1 MRRNPNDV
9 YMDLEKLLYSE
20 YIKYDYMQ
28 TMTTLEFQDSDAEEV
43 NVFIDLYHILGK
55 LYVQEN
61 YEDAV
66 EIISSC
72 IINMISHYKH
82 YFWSR
87 HRVRAEVIFI
97 YADASTPDITRF
109 VPEYD
114 RGTKA
119 VMFAN
124 SEMDARVEAAMDR
137 VKLLIPYIQGA
148 YLKTATTEFGVVVK
162 NLCMHPKFTGKASIL
177 VSASQYTYCVP
188 GQIDDCYCVVYR
200 LKTIR
205 REDKS
210 FARIAYSYN
219 PVNAVNA
226 FATETRNIAVNT
238 FINPKIITPLMVLS
252 GIPAKGI
259 KSTKDIKSSLM
270 VLSEVDDA
278 ALGDIEH
285 TYESLVRICANRKQ
299 KLLDYE
305 TFYNRYVGLSLDLQ
319 LAYYMNTPQSDD
331 WSFLTKLEDPDEVK
345 HINGQYFKKFP
356 LNFTDV

>member
-148 YLKTATTEFGVVVK
+148 YLKTSTTEFGVVVK
-162 NLCMHPKFTGKASIL
+162 NLCML
-177 VSASQYTYCVP
+177 LNLLE
-188 GQIDDCYCVVYR
+188 R
-200 LKTIR
+200 L
-205 REDKS
+205 
-210 FARIAYSYN
+210 
-219 PVNAVNA
+219 A
-226 FATETRNIAVNT
+226 F
-238 FINPKIITPLMVLS
+238 LYLHLS
-252 GIPAKGI
+252 
-259 KSTKDIKSSLM
+259 TLT
-270 VLSEVDDA
+270 VF
-278 ALGDIEH
+278 
-285 TYESLVRICANRKQ
+285 
-299 KLLDYE
+299 LD
-305 TFYNRYVGLSLDLQ
+305 R
-319 LAYYMNTPQSDD
+319 
-331 WSFLTKLEDPDEVK
+331 
-345 HINGQYFKKFP
+345 
-356 LNFTDV
+356 